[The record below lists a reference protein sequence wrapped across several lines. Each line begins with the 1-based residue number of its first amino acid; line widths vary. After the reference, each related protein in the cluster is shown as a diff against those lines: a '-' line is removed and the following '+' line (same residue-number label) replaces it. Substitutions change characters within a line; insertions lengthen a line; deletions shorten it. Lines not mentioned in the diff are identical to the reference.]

1 MFTALITTMDKYIDD
16 HVTKAGIID
25 GTKMAGAIKEY
36 QTVIA
41 IGDSVRNVA
50 VGELV
55 CVDPKRFGVK
65 KHKKGS
71 LQDGVIEDNV
81 VLGYEFDTIIINNKE
96 HLLLQDRD
104 ISYVVEEYEESDKTE
119 ASVLTNS
126 KLILPDVPKF
136 KA

>member
-16 HVTKAGIID
+16 HVTKSGIID

-104 ISYVVEEYEESDKTE
+104 ISYVVEEYEESNKTE